1 MASIRKKGKG
11 GNYYARFY
19 DSSRTPSRKEI
30 PLRTTRKTVAR
41 KRLVELEEA
50 FERGEYDPW
59 APEEVA
65 EPHSLSEAIQ
75 AFLVEKKES
84 VRESTV
90 QGYKSKLE
98 HFERDYTPPGLMLQD
113 VGEEHVRGYV
123 NATKR
128 SPKKGPI
135 KESTKAMRYRHARA
149 FFNWCVDTGRLE
161 ASPVDSVNKPKVG
174 KKQAPF
180 LKPEDVD
187 TLLRTID
194 AHAELRRG
202 EPGPQPHDEWL
213 KDMIVVGVGTGLRRA
228 ELLNLRW
235 ADIDLDDGMLYVRNR
250 NSFTTKS
257 GHERPVP
264 LRGDALER
272 LRQMRDRAG
281 STSDTP
287 VFLDSRDLPPKP
299 DRVSKRFKFY
309 VRKAKLPE
317 RERLSFH
324 NLRHTTGSWLA
335 MQGVPMRII
344 QQILGHSTIQVTER
358 YSHLSPEVL
367 GKAMEET
374 FGNQ

>member
-11 GNYYARFY
+11 GHYYARFY
-19 DSSRTPSRKEI
+19 DSSRTPKRKEV
-30 PLRTTRKTVAR
+30 PLRTTRKSVAR

-59 APEEVA
+59 APEERA
-65 EPHSLSEAIQ
+65 EPLTLHDAIT
-75 AFLVEKKES
+75 AFVNEKKETL
-84 VRESTV
+84 RTNTV
-90 QGYKSKLE
+90 NDYRSKLR
-98 HFERDYTPPGLMLQD
+98 HFERDYTPPGIMLAD
-113 VGEEHVRGYV
+113 AGAEHVRGYV
-123 NATKR
+123 HAAKR
-128 SPKKGPI
+128 SPKKKPI
-135 KESTKAMRYRHARA
+135 AQGTKATRYRTVRV
-149 FFNWCVDTGRLE
+149 FFNWCIDTGRLDE
-161 ASPVDSVNKPKVG
+161 SPVDAVEQPKNG

-187 TLLRTID
+187 TLLRVID

-202 EPGPQPHDEWL
+202 EPGPQPDDGWL
-213 KDMIVVGVGTGLRRA
+213 KDMIVIGVGTGLRRA

-235 ADIDLDDGMLYVRNR
+235 GDIDLADGMLYVRNR
-250 NSFTTKS
+250 EGFTTKS

-264 LRGDALER
+264 LRGRALDR
-272 LRQMRDRAG
+272 LRAMHQRSAPRP
-281 STSDTP
+281 DTP
-287 VFLDSRDLPPKP
+287 VFLDGRDLPPKP

-335 MQGVPMRII
+335 MQGVPMRVI

-367 GKAMEET
+367 GKAVEET
-374 FGNQ
+374 FGEL